1 MLLREV
7 YLTHKDDYNTM
18 WIWTKIYLSLSPT
31 TQFNILSKVGIFII
45 SALSGFSVV
54 NTPFF
59 FFQYYDPTITNIK
72 KGRIEDDLRAVWEDV
87 IREKLELTKIYH
99 PANAE
104 AVLKES
110 KEDAKKTYGFLST
123 FFGKK
128 HTKYEKSIH
137 NTERTIKLSQKLMS
151 SLFLDHVEIC
161 REEEK
166 LVMSKERRWYYFAQK
181 ILAICLVVYGVYK
194 IIMTLIVLLI
204 MGRNKPID
212 PVSNFFRFTLRN
224 IR

>member
-7 YLTHKDDYNTM
+7 YLTHRDDYPTM

-104 AVLKES
+104 VVLKES
-110 KEDAKKTYGFLST
+110 KEDAKKT
-123 FFGKK
+123 
-128 HTKYEKSIH
+128 
-137 NTERTIKLSQKLMS
+137 
-151 SLFLDHVEIC
+151 
-161 REEEK
+161 
-166 LVMSKERRWYYFAQK
+166 
-181 ILAICLVVYGVYK
+181 
-194 IIMTLIVLLI
+194 
-204 MGRNKPID
+204 
-212 PVSNFFRFTLRN
+212 
-224 IR
+224 